1 MYRSCA
7 WRHGARATST
17 QMSTP
22 MSTAKRIWARAS
34 RCRVTH
40 RRQMSQL
47 SGLATTPVDIGVD
60 IDQKNFSEQRRQDG
74 QGRRS
79 RGGHVCPPCLDGPD
93 SPDRHNGL
101 GRPERAG
108 LDAPSPFPQ
117 GWVRVVPPPCEDSR
131 EAGGVAVHEPC
142 KCVVTSKGS
151 RSEDQSA
158 RGASAFERWDDLRAD
173 EGGRDSGH
181 RGCPTSAPA
190 HRLWSAVSTSE
201 TTTGSFS

>member
-1 MYRSCA
+1 
-7 WRHGARATST
+7 
-17 QMSTP
+17 
-22 MSTAKRIWARAS
+22 
-34 RCRVTH
+34 
-40 RRQMSQL
+40 MSQL

-142 KCVVTSKGS
+142 KCVTPFVDILRERLRVTAFAGWLHRSDRCAVKRILAGTWVRSGLPSQPAVVRS
-151 RSEDQSA
+151 RLIS
-158 RGASAFERWDDLRAD
+158 
-173 EGGRDSGH
+173 
-181 RGCPTSAPA
+181 
-190 HRLWSAVSTSE
+190 
-201 TTTGSFS
+201 